1 MYNDLYIGFLGI
13 TLWDYFSVKI
23 ALDNPAKEI
32 LDKSVTE
39 SMENDADETILFLE
53 SIPSLVI

>member
-23 ALDNPAKEI
+23 ALDNPA
-32 LDKSVTE
+32 TE
-39 SMENDADETILFLE
+39 FMENDADETILFLE